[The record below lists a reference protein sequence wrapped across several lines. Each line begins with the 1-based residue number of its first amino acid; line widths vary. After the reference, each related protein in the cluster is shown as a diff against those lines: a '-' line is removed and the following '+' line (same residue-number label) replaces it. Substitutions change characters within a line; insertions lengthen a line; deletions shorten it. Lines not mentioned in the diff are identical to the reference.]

1 MNTMIPR
8 AVAFS
13 LAALSLLGPSSSVLA
28 ADDTAMVK
36 EAQQVIANFKQTD
49 PGIDRFLTS
58 SPGYVVFPS
67 VGKGGLIV
75 GGAHGTGVLF
85 ENGKA
90 TGKAALNQVTVGAQA
105 GGQSYS
111 EIIFF
116 QTPAAIND
124 FRQGKFELAAQ
135 MSAVAIRAGA
145 SANANYTNGVA
156 VFTQAKGGLM
166 AEAAVG
172 GQKFSYT
179 PFK

>member
-1 MNTMIPR
+1 MNTIIPR
-8 AVAFS
+8 A
-13 LAALSLLGPSSSVLA
+13 AALSIAALSFLGPSSSVLA
-28 ADDTAMVK
+28 ADEGAQVK
-36 EAQQVIANFKQTD
+36 EAQQVVANFKQTD

-85 ENGKA
+85 EKGKA
-90 TGKAALNQVTVGAQA
+90 VGKAALNQVTVGAQV

-116 QTPAAIND
+116 QTPAAVND
-124 FRQGKFELAAQ
+124 FKKGNFELAAQ

-145 SANANYTNGVA
+145 SADANYMNSVA

-166 AEAAVG
+166 AEASVG
-172 GQKFSYT
+172 GQKFSFT